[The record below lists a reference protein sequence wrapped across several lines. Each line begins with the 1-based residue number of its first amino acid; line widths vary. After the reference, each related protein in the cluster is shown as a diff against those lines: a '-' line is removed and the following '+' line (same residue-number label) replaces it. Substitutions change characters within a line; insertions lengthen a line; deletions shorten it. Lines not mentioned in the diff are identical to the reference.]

1 MRPAGRSRRR
11 RRRRTDHDAAPS
23 APPRRTPAP
32 RAWGVVASIAV
43 AAFAAGS
50 LFSGAPYLE
59 HPLPGGLPLGN
70 ALTAAGLVALTVPA
84 VLSSRAR
91 SAPRWASM
99 VPLLL
104 ALAWLPVSVALAGN
118 LALVFANGRGDTW
131 IGLTA
136 CTAVAALGSLLL
148 ALLVSI
154 ARRLKRERPA

>member
-1 MRPAGRSRRR
+1 M
-11 RRRRTDHDAAPS
+11 DHDAAS
-23 APPRRTPAP
+23 YAPPRRTSSPQI
-32 RAWGVVASIAV
+32 WGIAASVAV

-50 LFSGAPYLE
+50 LFGGASYLE
-59 HPLPGGLPLGN
+59 TPLPGGLPLGN

-91 SAPRWASM
+91 TGFRRASM
-99 VPLLL
+99 IPLLL
-104 ALAWLPVSVALAGN
+104 ALAWLPTSVALAGN
-118 LALVFANGRGDTW
+118 LALVFANGRGDAW

-136 CTAVAALGSLLL
+136 CTVLAALGSLLL